1 MSRRAIVL
9 ARHGETEWSRTHR
22 HTSRTD
28 VALTADGR
36 AQAAALR
43 GALAGRSFDVV
54 VTSPLRRARET
65 CELAGFAAGAVVEP
79 GLTEWDYGDYEG
91 RTTAD
96 IRTEVAGWTVWTHGA
111 PGGETAAEVGA
122 RVDRVLDELRAGD
135 GDALVFA
142 HGHVLRVLAARWIGQ
157 PPELGRSLRL
167 DTATLSELGY
177 ERETPVVLRWNVSPG

>member
-1 MSRRAIVL
+1 MARRAIVL

-28 VALTADGR
+28 VPLTDDGR

-43 GALAGRSFDVV
+43 DALAGREFDLVL
-54 VTSPLRRARET
+54 TSPLLRARQT
-65 CELAGFAAGAVVEP
+65 CELAGFADEALVDGDLA
-79 GLTEWDYGDYEG
+79 EWDYGEYEG

-96 IRTEVAGWTVWTHGA
+96 IRTEVPGWTAWTHGA
-111 PGGETAAEVGA
+111 PGGESAADVGA
-122 RVDRVLDELRAGD
+122 RVDRVLDVLRAGD

-142 HGHVLRVLAARWIGQ
+142 HGHVLRVLAARWIAQ

-167 DTATLSELGY
+167 DTATTSELGY
-177 ERETPVVLRWNVSPG
+177 ERETPVILRWNLAP